1 MLAESFCCWLIVQK
15 KKKDSIFCVY
25 LWKLK
30 LQIYSL
36 FAPFKWVNLNF
47 RYGVMKSVKI
57 GSFFPDV
64 LNKKRKDAG
73 RRTKLS
79 AITRFKK
86 ESDYEGLFI
95 VFIEYWIREKTL
107 PDMLRLEIY
116 WNSFSFFRMDKT
128 LFQVKMKS
136 WRWIYERKFRF
147 VNLENWEMLN
157 CVQKGKNIVKKK
169 VDFVYSLFCCF
180 I

>member
-1 MLAESFCCWLIVQK
+1 M
-15 KKKDSIFCVY
+15 
-25 LWKLK
+25 K

-86 ESDYEGLFI
+86 ESDYKGLFI

-116 WNSFSFFRMDKT
+116 
-128 LFQVKMKS
+128 
-136 WRWIYERKFRF
+136 
-147 VNLENWEMLN
+147 
-157 CVQKGKNIVKKK
+157 
-169 VDFVYSLFCCF
+169 
-180 I
+180 